1 MSNESKNKILIFI
14 IAILLLAN
22 IGMLIFFEGIKK
34 HGDRDS
40 KDAGKAHSGIT
51 DLLKK
56 EVGFS
61 DTQLVRYKQ
70 MRKEHWDKMKPL
82 FDEMNNTKTRFY
94 NLLNSPSVSDS
105 VLSNMADSIG
115 IRQKNIDLQVF
126 HHFKEVGNLCTP
138 EQHAKFDSLVVR
150 VIKRMTTPHKPTAKP
165 QEDSLNKTNSH

>member
-1 MSNESKNKILIFI
+1 MSSQSKNKILIFI
-14 IAILLLAN
+14 ITILLLTN
-22 IGMLIFFEGIKK
+22 IGVLISFEGMRK
-34 HGDRDS
+34 HGDKDS
-40 KDAGKAHSGIT
+40 KTDKAHAGIT

-61 DTQLVRYKQ
+61 DTQMAQYKQ

-94 NLLNSPSVSDS
+94 DLLNNTAVSDS
-105 VLSNMADSIG
+105 VLNQMADSIG
-115 IRQKNIDLQVF
+115 IRQKNIDLQIF

-138 EQHAKFDSLVVR
+138 EQQPKFDSLVVR
-150 VIKRMTTPHKPTAKP
+150 VIKRMATPHKPPTKP

>member
-1 MSNESKNKILIFI
+1 MSNESKNKILISI

-34 HGDRDS
+34 HGGKDNN
-40 KDAGKAHSGIT
+40 DAGKVHSGIT

-61 DTQLVRYKQ
+61 DTQLAQYKT

-94 NLLNSPSVSDS
+94 NLLDDPSVNDS
-105 VLSNMADSIG
+105 LLNNMADSIG
-115 IRQKNIDLQVF
+115 IRQKNIDLQIF

-138 EQHAKFDSLVVR
+138 EQQPKFDSLVVR
-150 VIKRMTTPHKPTAKP
+150 VIKRMTTPHKPPTKP